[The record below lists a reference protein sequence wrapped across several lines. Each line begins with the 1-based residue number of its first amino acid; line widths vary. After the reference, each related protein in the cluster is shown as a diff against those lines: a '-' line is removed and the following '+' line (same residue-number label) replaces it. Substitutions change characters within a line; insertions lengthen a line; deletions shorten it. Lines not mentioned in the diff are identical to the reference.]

1 MWLPLSASRFS
12 LPFSPVSVNDNT
24 MLWAALFLL
33 AISNPTADYQEKV
46 TKRDDSGET
55 RSWGDRANVPN
66 LAETDQLPNQLLQNF
81 N

>member
-1 MWLPLSASRFS
+1 MLCSMSQVIINTLLPI
-12 LPFSPVSVNDNT
+12 T
-24 MLWAALFLL
+24 QL